1 MLDDN
6 VIQKRTNTIR
16 MIEWLEDNPKL
27 WRVPSTFFL
36 PMGYTHNKRPK
47 KKKKK
52 KKKKQNIEPIS
63 EVTI

>member
-1 MLDDN
+1 MPDDKL
-6 VIQKRTNTIR
+6 QKRTNTIR

-36 PMGYTHNKRPK
+36 PIGYTHNKRPK

-52 KKKKQNIEPIS
+52 KKQNIKPIS